1 MMRVFQADV
10 KRIDFD
16 GTRTLHIVFYSRTAA
31 NRWVKKTLRFQKPVI
46 TLNDTARGPGENT
59 TGTYTPDQLE
69 LQYAVRVYDAE
80 KLGLVALSRAMHR
93 FVGAPVLDVEYARAV
108 KTDIYDNRYYTVK
121 FAQVE
126 CPEDLNDVTRIEMGS
141 HCITI
146 HHYQTQLRRPCGRC
160 WSPRHGKRKCTVAEG
175 KVVHVRNRYTRV
187 FDGEISKVATS
198 TRANFAA
205 DCVETLVGMVK
216 AMQDATSQ
224 RVPERLKRR
233 MECLEQPTSE
243 SDDREEI
250 NSVANATA
258 STAHTQVASSV
269 GTDAQKALVDAAGY
283 IVHRSKGFKQA
294 ANKSR
299 RGQLSGAVELKGV
312 KATRDDSTQLVPQG
326 KAATADFTQP
336 GLPRMEAQ
344 QRKDGGTR
352 KGTHASKTKASSTK
366 SSARLTAFQREEARE
381 YYEAL
386 ADTEESDDAD
396 NSDSDNELGRD
407 TDMGMDSD
415 GATNERLALP
425 DRDGPMHPCGD
436 RDMGEVGERLNSGI
450 DDSLTL
456 MPPPKVQ
463 PAPVTKRTAVTVA
476 SSMLNKQHGAVGLAD
491 QAEMRREDDIAKTAS
506 ATKERR
512 RRRHDANRNGLGDNG
527 DTFEQKNGLVQ
538 TSLAQYMKTGIQTDT
553 QEMDD
558 VVPAT
563 PDSQESFTTHI
574 GTDTGDADLPIQTGQ
589 WLYSFNGQEVEVAAN
604 GHCAFLAI
612 YASTKNHKHGKLRVT
627 DSTVK
632 QATAMKAQIYA
643 TMMAN
648 LRNDVALGIVDPIAE
663 CARIFPRHPRHTS
676 KAAVTAE
683 LFAHY
688 AQARDR
694 RVDKSQPTE
703 YWAGVHELRATAQ
716 FLREPLLVLD
726 VAASTDAH
734 MQRYLYRDHRLD
746 TGENHESG
754 YVEALKDREAS
765 DYLRACFN
773 LHVLP
778 TFILLK
784 RNESHF
790 YGVGHGEL
798 YVRWQA
804 EGDQTYADALSD
816 AYEWKATINQ
826 LGPSEE
832 TVDFATV
839 NLMSV
844 TEEVNALIVKLMP
857 QRDRLDV
864 VHNRRGI
871 PTLDRQNLDY
881 NLDDLLRQ
889 EESLIHAAYGA
900 DGYAVD
906 FTADN
911 DDDHKY
917 AQLPNRYI
925 RAASGP
931 MMEPVYARILRAKD
945 EYHVHEADRPLL
957 KLMRGTNRDA
967 FMRWHQLHGGILG
980 APMTSKRKGQT
991 SDLYTWLIDHHHV
1004 MRHLFAYCRTQNWRQ
1019 RGGRR
1024 SIL

>member
-1 MMRVFQADV
+1 MLQGIWNPRHVKQLTATLTEDWTRTADREWTTEEKEMRDLAMAPAKACCDDSIRGWTGRENATLMAYMAGSLDLPHPPNFVKEIMVGDHRAMLEDYHERYLNVTLTANLPPTVRIARYTPHSELFKELFQANTD
-10 KRIDFD
+10 K
-16 GTRTLHIVFYSRTAA
+16 RTAA

-352 KGTHASKTKASSTK
+352 KGTHASKTKVSSTK

-436 RDMGEVGERLNSGI
+436 RDMGEVAGSCH
-450 DDSLTL
+450 
-456 MPPPKVQ
+456 K
-463 PAPVTKRTAVTVA
+463 
-476 SSMLNKQHGAVGLAD
+476 AD
-491 QAEMRREDDIAKTAS
+491 
-506 ATKERR
+506 
-512 RRRHDANRNGLGDNG
+512 
-527 DTFEQKNGLVQ
+527 
-538 TSLAQYMKTGIQTDT
+538 
-553 QEMDD
+553 
-558 VVPAT
+558 
-563 PDSQESFTTHI
+563 
-574 GTDTGDADLPIQTGQ
+574 
-589 WLYSFNGQEVEVAAN
+589 
-604 GHCAFLAI
+604 
-612 YASTKNHKHGKLRVT
+612 
-627 DSTVK
+627 
-632 QATAMKAQIYA
+632 
-643 TMMAN
+643 
-648 LRNDVALGIVDPIAE
+648 
-663 CARIFPRHPRHTS
+663 
-676 KAAVTAE
+676 
-683 LFAHY
+683 
-688 AQARDR
+688 
-694 RVDKSQPTE
+694 
-703 YWAGVHELRATAQ
+703 
-716 FLREPLLVLD
+716 
-726 VAASTDAH
+726 
-734 MQRYLYRDHRLD
+734 
-746 TGENHESG
+746 SG
-754 YVEALKDREAS
+754 YSGFVD
-765 DYLRACFN
+765 
-773 LHVLP
+773 
-778 TFILLK
+778 
-784 RNESHF
+784 
-790 YGVGHGEL
+790 
-798 YVRWQA
+798 A
-804 EGDQTYADALSD
+804 E
-816 AYEWKATINQ
+816 
-826 LGPSEE
+826 
-832 TVDFATV
+832 
-839 NLMSV
+839 
-844 TEEVNALIVKLMP
+844 
-857 QRDRLDV
+857 
-864 VHNRRGI
+864 
-871 PTLDRQNLDY
+871 
-881 NLDDLLRQ
+881 
-889 EESLIHAAYGA
+889 
-900 DGYAVD
+900 
-906 FTADN
+906 
-911 DDDHKY
+911 
-917 AQLPNRYI
+917 
-925 RAASGP
+925 
-931 MMEPVYARILRAKD
+931 
-945 EYHVHEADRPLL
+945 
-957 KLMRGTNRDA
+957 
-967 FMRWHQLHGGILG
+967 
-980 APMTSKRKGQT
+980 
-991 SDLYTWLIDHHHV
+991 
-1004 MRHLFAYCRTQNWRQ
+1004 
-1019 RGGRR
+1019 
-1024 SIL
+1024 